1 MVDQFF
7 FAFVLLTLAWVLIDD
22 IKAQSIEINRKRPIK
37 ATVPVPVQVQ
47 IQQIETGSQKQLAL
61 SGQFATIK

>member
-22 IKAQSIEINRKRPIK
+22 IKAQTLEISRKRPIK
-37 ATVPVPVQVQ
+37 ATVPVQTQ
-47 IQQIETGSQKQLAL
+47 IHQTETGSHKQLAL